1 MKKNRQL
8 HVIAIDEKPKQ
19 IVSDRRESI
28 PMKPGSPERY
38 DYEYVRNGTANIFVA
53 VEPKTG
59 KRITKVTKRRTK
71 KDFAMFVKEVLDRY
85 PKARKLHI
93 ILDDL
98 NTHFASSFQETFG
111 EEEATRILQRNEI
124 HYTPKHASWLNV
136 AEI

>member
-1 MKKNRQL
+1 
-8 HVIAIDEKPKQ
+8 
-19 IVSDRRESI
+19 
-28 PMKPGSPERY
+28 
-38 DYEYVRNGTANIFVA
+38 
-53 VEPKTG
+53 
-59 KRITKVTKRRTK
+59 
-71 KDFAMFVKEVLDRY
+71 MFVKEVLDRY